1 MVLRKC
7 YAEVLSQGVRSRC
20 VQDDS
25 SAHWITLPRL
35 LCTCAEWGRAAREWM
50 TWGSCECENTSCE
63 SLPCHVR
70 AWHASQCSMPPTIV
84 HAPHIK
90 ASHSSTC
97 SSFPFPAYTLAIMTG
112 AESSVK
118 VTKPCWLHLT
128 QFIAIHSIQGDHNG
142 KTLLLCYI
150 TCPLWSL
157 SYCKMVIVTSFDT
170 LQIFLPAP
178 PRSSKCQEANVCI
191 ISLCWEAVENNLQW
205 WSTLMYHT
213 SHKIW
218 S

>member
-1 MVLRKC
+1 MYLDVHMLCQRRCFGKKVCLKKNTSTLIAPEMAESEKRERAKSRLLLCRLSDVLSSVVFKVPTQKLWVGNPKHNSSKGQSIAQQGVVLRKC

-25 SAHWITLPRL
+25 TAHWITLARL

-97 SSFPFPAYTLAIMTG
+97 SSFPFSAYTLAIMTG

-118 VTKPCWLHLT
+118 VTKPC
-128 QFIAIHSIQGDHNG
+128 
-142 KTLLLCYI
+142 
-150 TCPLWSL
+150 
-157 SYCKMVIVTSFDT
+157 
-170 LQIFLPAP
+170 
-178 PRSSKCQEANVCI
+178 
-191 ISLCWEAVENNLQW
+191 
-205 WSTLMYHT
+205 
-213 SHKIW
+213 
-218 S
+218 

>member
-1 MVLRKC
+1 MRKC
-7 YAEVLSQGVRSRC
+7 YAEVLSQGVRLRC

-25 SAHWITLPRL
+25 TAHWITLARL

-97 SSFPFPAYTLAIMTG
+97 SSFPFSTYTLAIMTG

-118 VTKPCWLHLT
+118 VHSNLVDFTLHNLLQFFLSKMLIVGRLCFFATNLAPCGLVL
-128 QFIAIHSIQGDHNG
+128 IA
-142 KTLLLCYI
+142 K
-150 TCPLWSL
+150 W
-157 SYCKMVIVTSFDT
+157 
-170 LQIFLPAP
+170 
-178 PRSSKCQEANVCI
+178 
-191 ISLCWEAVENNLQW
+191 
-205 WSTLMYHT
+205 
-213 SHKIW
+213 
-218 S
+218 

>member
-25 SAHWITLPRL
+25 TAHWITLVRL

-128 QFIAIHSIQGDHNG
+128 QFIAIHSKMLILGR
-142 KTLLLCYI
+142 LCFFATHLAPCGLFLI
-150 TCPLWSL
+150 AKWWLWPPLIL
-157 SYCKMVIVTSFDT
+157 CKSFYLHHLDYPSVRKLT
-170 LQIFLPAP
+170 FA
-178 PRSSKCQEANVCI
+178 
-191 ISLCWEAVENNLQW
+191 
-205 WSTLMYHT
+205 
-213 SHKIW
+213 
-218 S
+218 